1 MEMNEKMA
9 RELKKKFEI
18 ETNKREVE
26 VLEHW
31 RAELDL
37 ICK

>member
-1 MEMNEKMA
+1 MEMSEKTA

-18 ETNKREVE
+18 EKNMREVE

-31 RAELDL
+31 
-37 ICK
+37 